1 MTSIERL
8 KKQIEEADAHDF
20 DTVDRAVFLYI
31 ETCLM
36 DNGKEGEIGLKLLNI
51 IKKDLM
57 P

>member
-1 MTSIERL
+1 MTAIERL
-8 KKQIEEADAHDF
+8 KKQIEESDAHDF

-31 ETCLM
+31 ETSLM

-51 IKKDLM
+51 IKNDLM